1 MEMID
6 VNGNIMYNFKSD
18 QIYAN
23 TYCFIDDTD
32 ALLIDAVQS
41 DELVDFLLKRK
52 VKRIEILL
60 THGHYDHIMEIPNLK
75 RIFDTKVI
83 CSCYGKDILK
93 NPRKNLSAMANHIN
107 FMREKSEDQTE
118 KVDTISCIEVKCDQ
132 VLNNGE
138 IYKWKNLEFEVYYTP
153 GHSKDSVCYMFEK
166 KYLFSGD
173 TLMKQVEPILRFPG
187 GSEQEY
193 ICITKPMLRSFSKS
207 VIVFPG
213 HGESFKIMEGVFL

>member
-41 DELVDFLLKRK
+41 DELVDFLLERK

-60 THGHYDHIMEIPNLK
+60 THGH
-75 RIFDTKVI
+75 
-83 CSCYGKDILK
+83 GKDILK
-93 NPRKNLSAMANHIN
+93 NPRKNLSAMANYIN